1 MDGPDRAA
9 VVRRLVALEGEGRL
23 GSEQV
28 RLAADALKV
37 SGRSVWR
44 WVRQALSRRPGS
56 RRWCS
61 SRGALRPS
69 GNVYLPG
76 HPSHQ
81 PRHRPQ
87 TYIQK
92 ASATAGRQAAL
103 PPRLAGQQEAPSRR
117 STWQRAR
124 TREGPPRA
132 PALRVV
138 TASTSWPFAA
148 AHYHCSKAGYRVG
161 SDRGSPNQGSTLL
174 SKRVMAQIRSP
185 VRVRT

>member
-1 MDGPDRAA
+1 VDGPDRAA

-28 RLAADALKV
+28 RLATGALKV
-37 SGRSVWR
+37 SERSVWR

-61 SRGALRPS
+61 SREPSVRPGTS
-69 GNVYLPG
+69 TFPDTLATSPDTVRKPISRKPRQLPG
-76 HPSHQ
+76 A
-81 PRHRPQ
+81 RPPCRRDLR
-87 TYIQK
+87 
-92 ASATAGRQAAL
+92 A
-103 PPRLAGQQEAPSRR
+103 SRR
-117 STWQRAR
+117 LHHVDQPGNAR

-148 AHYHCSKAGYRVG
+148 AHYHCSKASYRVG